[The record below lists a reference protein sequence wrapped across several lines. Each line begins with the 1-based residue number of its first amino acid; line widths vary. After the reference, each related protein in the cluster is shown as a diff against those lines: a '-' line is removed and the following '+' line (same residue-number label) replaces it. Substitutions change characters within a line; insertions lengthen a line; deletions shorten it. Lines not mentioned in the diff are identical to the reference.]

1 MWKGFGSA
9 WRRLGLVEKAFLIVL
24 AVWLALYFS
33 GISSLAQSL
42 VGLTGFFLG
51 LAALFRVARR
61 GMRKAIWRLR
71 NRLIAAYL
79 FIAVVP
85 IVLILTLVGF
95 AGWAVI
101 GQMAVYLVNTEL
113 THREQALL
121 FQRSEEHTSEL
132 QSLRHLVCRLLL
144 EKKKNNICCRLAVEI
159 VSRSLTQFCWSGS

>member
-9 WRRLGLVEKAFLIVL
+9 WRRLGLIAKAFLIVL

-33 GISSLAQSL
+33 GVSSLAQSL
-42 VGLTGFFLG
+42 VGLAAFFLG
-51 LAALFRVARR
+51 LVALFRVARR

-85 IVLILTLVGF
+85 IILILALVGI
-95 AGWAVI
+95 AGYAVI

-113 THREQALL
+113 THRINGLL
-121 FQRSEEHTSEL
+121 FPAEA
-132 QSLRHLVCRLLL
+132 
-144 EKKKNNICCRLAVEI
+144 LARVPIADPEATI
-159 VSRSLTQFCWSGS
+159 NRKSVV

>member
-42 VGLTGFFLG
+42 AGLTGFFLG

-79 FIAVVP
+79 FIAVGPV
-85 IVLILTLVGF
+85 VLILAMVGL
-95 AGWAVI
+95 ASWVVI
-101 GQMAVYLVNTEL
+101 GQMAVYLVNKEL
-113 THREQALL
+113 EHRE
-121 FQRSEEHTSEL
+121 T
-132 QSLRHLVCRLLL
+132 
-144 EKKKNNICCRLAVEI
+144 
-159 VSRSLTQFCWSGS
+159 T

>member
-85 IVLILTLVGF
+85 IVLILTL
-95 AGWAVI
+95 AGIAAWAVI

-113 THREQALL
+113 IHRETNLYRSAVGLARFPPAEPGTALERTAQ
-121 FQRSEEHTSEL
+121 FT
-132 QSLRHLVCRLLL
+132 
-144 EKKKNNICCRLAVEI
+144 RLA
-159 VSRSLTQFCWSGS
+159 

>member
-1 MWKGFGSA
+1 MWKGFGGS
-9 WRRLGLVEKAFLIVL
+9 WRRFGLIERAFLVLL

-33 GISSLAQSL
+33 GISSLTQSL
-42 VGLTGFFLG
+42 VGLVAFFLG
-51 LAALFRVARR
+51 LAVLFRVARR

-113 THREQALL
+113 NHRERALL
-121 FQRSEEHTSEL
+121 
-132 QSLRHLVCRLLL
+132 
-144 EKKKNNICCRLAVEI
+144 N
-159 VSRSLTQFCWSGS
+159 